1 MPKGNGS
8 MLTRPMDGKRY
19 VLASGSPRRRELL
32 GMLDVEF
39 RVDTSR
45 PVDEV
50 VPPTLPAAEVP
61 AYLSRL
67 KAQPYMAGLEPDEIL
82 ITADTVVILDD
93 RVIGKPKDADDARRI
108 LRSLA
113 GRTHRVVTGV
123 SIGRPDGSLE
133 TFSDTTE
140 VDFDELTDADIDYY
154 VENYRPLDK
163 AGAYGIQGLA
173 SQFIEGIDGDY
184 FNVMGLPLCR
194 LGLIL
199 KALGVK
205 LL

>member
-1 MPKGNGS
+1 
-8 MLTRPMDGKRY
+8 MDGKRY

-39 RVDTSR
+39 RVDTSC

-163 AGAYGIQGLA
+163 AGAYGIQEWIGA
-173 SQFIEGIDGDY
+173 AAVKGIRGSFY
-184 FNVMGLPLCR
+184 NVMGLPVHRIFL
-194 LGLIL
+194 
-199 KALGVK
+199 ALR
-205 LL
+205 